1 MLRIGLTGGIG
12 SGKST
17 AAKLFAQHGIK
28 VIDADVISH
37 ALSQQGQPA
46 YDQIVQHFGEQAVMN
61 DGQLDRHWLRER
73 VFSDPADKQALEDI
87 LHPAV
92 RSTMEI
98 QLTAVEPPYCVLVV
112 PLLIETGFSDM
123 VDRILVVLASEANR
137 IERVR
142 KRSDLSEQQVRNI
155 INTQATDAERL
166 EVAHDVVTNDGPL
179 VALQG
184 QVDALDRKYRELAG

>member
-46 YDQIVQHFGEQAVMN
+46 YDQIVQHFGEQAMMK
-61 DGQLDRHWLRER
+61 DGELDRHWLRER

-98 QLTAVEPPYCVLVV
+98 QLTAVESPYCVPVV

-123 VDRILVVLASEANR
+123 VDRILVVLAGEANR
-137 IERVR
+137 VERVR
-142 KRSDLSEQQVRNI
+142 ERSGFFELQVRNI

-179 VALQG
+179 DALQG
-184 QVDALDRKYRELAG
+184 QVDGEVK

>member
-46 YDQIVQHFGEQAVMN
+46 YDQIVQHFGEQVVMN
-61 DGQLDRHWLRER
+61 DGELDRNWLREH
-73 VFSDPADKQALEDI
+73 VFSDPADKQALENI

-92 RSTMEI
+92 RSTIEI
-98 QLTAVEPPYCVLVV
+98 QLTAVESPYCVLVV

-179 VALQG
+179 DALQG

>member
-46 YDQIVQHFGEQAVMN
+46 YDQIVQHFGEQAVMK
-61 DGQLDRHWLRER
+61 DGELDRNWLRER
-73 VFSDPADKQALEDI
+73 VFSDPADKKALEDI

-98 QLTAVEPPYCVLVV
+98 QLTAVESPYCVLVV

-179 VALQG
+179 DALQG

>member
-17 AAKLFAQHGIK
+17 AAKLFAQHEIK

-61 DGQLDRHWLRER
+61 DGELDRRWLRER
-73 VFSDPADKQALEDI
+73 VFSDPADKQALENI

-98 QLTAVEPPYCVLVV
+98 QLTDEESPYCDLVV

-123 VDRILVVLASEANR
+123 VDRILVVLASDANR

-155 INTQATDAERL
+155 INTQAIDAERL

-179 VALQG
+179 HALQG

>member
-46 YDQIVQHFGEQAVMN
+46 YNQIVQHFGEQAVMK
-61 DGQLDRHWLRER
+61 DGELDRNWLRER
-73 VFSDPADKQALEDI
+73 VFSDPADKQALENI

-98 QLTAVEPPYCVLVV
+98 QLTAVESPYCVLVV

-166 EVAHDVVTNDGPL
+166 EGAPVGVSNDGPL
-179 VALQG
+179 
-184 QVDALDRKYRELAG
+184 DALHGLVYALYRIYRVLAC

>member
-17 AAKLFAQHGIK
+17 AAKLFAQHEIK

-61 DGQLDRHWLRER
+61 DGELDRRWLRER
-73 VFSDPADKQALEDI
+73 VFSDPADKQALENI

-98 QLTAVEPPYCVLVV
+98 QLTAVESPYCVLVV

-155 INTQATDAERL
+155 INTQATVAERL

-179 VALQG
+179 HALQG
-184 QVDALDRKYRELAG
+184 QVSALDRKYRGLAG

>member
-37 ALSQQGQPA
+37 ALSHQGQPA
-46 YDQIVQHFGEQAVMN
+46 YDHIVQHFGEQAVMN
-61 DGQLDRHWLRER
+61 DGELDRNWLRER
-73 VFSDPADKQALEDI
+73 VFSDPADKQALENI

-98 QLTAVEPPYCVLVV
+98 QLTAVESPYCVLVV

-155 INTQATDAERL
+155 INTQATDAGRL

-179 VALQG
+179 HALQG